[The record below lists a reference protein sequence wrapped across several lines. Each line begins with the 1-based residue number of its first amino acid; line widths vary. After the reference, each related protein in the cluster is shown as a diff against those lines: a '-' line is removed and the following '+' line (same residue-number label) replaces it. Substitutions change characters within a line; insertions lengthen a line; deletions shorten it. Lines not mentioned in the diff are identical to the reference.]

1 MDKKRIVSV
10 LIVLIFALGVASS
23 GILASGFGEG
33 EAAGKNT
40 AGKNI
45 DEVIVGIQCKLMFYE
60 KNNLRSTAYRIQN
73 LYNDSELPQ
82 SLESAQN
89 EAEVE
94 LNTPWAE
101 AYYEFLEET
110 LQDDSSPINSKGFRL
125 VYIDDNDVP
134 ELLIM
139 EVKTPASSAK
149 VYTYYQGRVIE
160 IGEFG
165 SMWNMFYYAK
175 RQGEIHTYYTGFG
188 EHFFSYYVLE
198 DGKSEQVGEFH
209 SYPDLDYDDYSVTL
223 YEIDEES
230 VTEET
235 FRKKLHEIDRDNY
248 ESIGYEDAVFVD
260 DMAQLKTALEQEIED
275 LELKSRLTPQQT
287 EALEAYEA
295 FLEDEAEECIK
306 SFNMTREDFEK
317 RTDYKGPEFTL
328 IYLDDDEIPE
338 LAVLDV
344 NLLIY
349 TFADG
354 EVTSVGTYGQY
365 GHVNYVERE
374 GIVFSSR
381 DEYKDVYNNVY
392 KIKGA
397 EEVLLQSSSESWHY
411 EVKAGGEG
419 KEYCVYLV
427 DGKEVTND
435 EYEAALKVWD
445 EYEKKEVLY
454 ADCFLMIDRNVRG
467 NLNQAMAKLVFEE
480 NPFFYSRGNTSLSA
494 DIKYEAS
501 ETWKTINGELQIKR
515 LKRYDNGDL
524 YKLSVAGITEGF
536 LGSERKNIYLYVTP
550 DEIYRL
556 WSFYRDENGQSITFY
571 DNDSLLMETF
581 DTDEKLIENGELVC
595 CMERL
600 EDELGKKDL
609 GENEM
614 GTPISEIGKHF
625 SIIPEGERI
634 TYSRYDTKPNGET
647 DFYENFVW
655 ERGKGLVEYRSGFR
669 AEAEILYIENISMKD

>member
-1 MDKKRIVSV
+1 MVKKRIVSV
-10 LIVLIFALGVASS
+10 LIVLIFALGVAAS
-23 GILASGFGEG
+23 GILSSGFGEG
-33 EAAGKNT
+33 EAAEKNT

-45 DEVIVGIQCKLMFYE
+45 DEVTAGIQWNLTFYE
-60 KNNLRSTAYRIQN
+60 KNDLRNTVYRTQN
-73 LYNDSELPQ
+73 LYKDSELMQ
-82 SLESAQN
+82 GLENAQN

-94 LNTPWAE
+94 LNTPWAQ
-101 AYYEFLEET
+101 AYYEFLEEA
-110 LQDDSSPINSKGFRL
+110 LKDDSAKTIPTGFHL

-139 EVKTPASSAK
+139 EDSSHLSGAR
-149 VYTYYQGRVIE
+149 VCTYYQNKVVE
-160 IGEFG
+160 IGTFG
-165 SMWNMFYYAK
+165 SSGEMLYVEK
-175 RQGEIHTYYTGFG
+175 QGKI
-188 EHFFSYYVLE
+188 FSY
-198 DGKSEQVGEFH
+198 
-209 SYPDLDYDDYSVTL
+209 YDDYSVTL
-223 YEIDEES
+223 YEIAGES
-230 VTEET
+230 VTE
-235 FRKKLHEIDRDNY
+235 KLYNEKLDEFHRDDY
-248 ESIGYEDAVFVD
+248 ASVRYDDAVFVD
-260 DMAQLKTALEQEIED
+260 DMAQLKTALAQEIEA

-295 FLEDEAEECIK
+295 FLENKAEEYVE
-306 SFNMTREDFEK
+306 SFDMTREEFLK

-328 IYLDDDEIPE
+328 IYLDNDEIPE
-338 LAVLDV
+338 LAVL
-344 NLLIY
+344 
-349 TFADG
+349 
-354 EVTSVGTYGQY
+354 
-365 GHVNYVERE
+365 YV
-374 GIVFSSR
+374 
-381 DEYKDVYNNVY
+381 
-392 KIKGA
+392 
-397 EEVLLQSSSESWHY
+397 EEVLLQNSSESWHY
-411 EVKAGGEG
+411 EVKADGGDE
-419 KEYCVYLV
+419 EYWVYYV
-427 DGKEVTND
+427 DGKEVTYD

-445 EYEKKEVLY
+445 EYEKKVVSY
-454 ADCFLMIDRNVRG
+454 ANCSLMLDGNIRR

-480 NPFFYSRGNTSLSA
+480 NPFFYSRGNTLLSA

-501 ETWKTINGELQIKR
+501 ETWDTINGELKIKR

-524 YKLSVAGITEGF
+524 YKLSVEGITEGF
-536 LGSERKNIYLYVTP
+536 LGPERKNIYLYVTP

-600 EDELGKKDL
+600 EDELGKEDL

-669 AEAEILYIENISMKD
+669 AEAEILYIENIAIMD